1 MKKYRYLIVTSIICI
16 FVLLTIFY
24 WNNVYTYIKN
34 PEDFVLYLKSLDIFK
49 GTLLFLVINYLQVI
63 LAFIPGGPFEIVA
76 GLMYG
81 PILGIII
88 CDLVMSLASINIYL
102 LVKKYGRKI
111 IELFIDINEVNK
123 LNFLNKNK
131 NLGLILFLI
140 FLIPGTP
147 KDVISYGVGLTDL
160 SLKKWL
166 LINLFG
172 RLPAIILTI
181 LATSSLI
188 DKRYEIA
195 FIICFIVL
203 ISYLIGIKI
212 YRKININS

>member
-1 MKKYRYLIVTSIICI
+1 M
-16 FVLLTIFY
+16 
-24 WNNVYTYIKN
+24 YTYIKN

-147 KDVISYGVGLTDL
+147 KDAISYGVGLTDL

-172 RLPAIILTI
+172 RFPAIILTI

-212 YRKININS
+212 YRKINING

>member
-1 MKKYRYLIVTSIICI
+1 M
-16 FVLLTIFY
+16 
-24 WNNVYTYIKN
+24 YTYIMN

-63 LAFIPGGPFEIVA
+63 LAFIPGGSFEIVA

-147 KDVISYGVGLTDL
+147 KDAISYGVGLTDL

-172 RLPAIILTI
+172 RFPAIILTI

>member
-1 MKKYRYLIVTSIICI
+1 M
-16 FVLLTIFY
+16 
-24 WNNVYTYIKN
+24 YTYIKN

-212 YRKININS
+212 YRKINING